1 MKQYTGNCVGST
13 EGSINEMCDY
23 AQEIEYAEFIEQ
35 IEVDQLKTL
44 FPGYDWAEGD
54 VEGLRFR
61 DDWAVSFW
69 QSKFMK
75 KPCVYVEHSR
85 IEYIFC

>member
-1 MKQYTGNCVGST
+1 MKYTTNCVHST
-13 EGSINEMCDY
+13 ADSIYDMCDN
-23 AQEIEYAEFIEQ
+23 ATEIDYAEFIKQ
-35 IEVDQLKTL
+35 IDVNQLKVI
-44 FPGYDWAEGD
+44 FPGYDWSEDKPAD
-54 VEGLRFR
+54 LTLK

-75 KPCVYVEHSR
+75 QPCVYVDHSR